1 MDSGCRRLYS
11 TTRRVSRQ
19 SVSLPRSRQKILMPG
34 FSFIPCLRFPPLQ
47 VRLEANGPAI
57 SPTVRSTFP
66 VSMTSPKPRS
76 AESCKL
82 SRRFALHESYVL
94 WGSSGHAKVL
104 LGIIGRLGGRV
115 LATFDNNPT
124 ATPLAEI
131 PLYIGQ
137 AGFEQWL
144 AETGDVRDVRALV
157 AIGGRRGRDR
167 IDTLARMTAA
177 GLKAEPLIDP
187 RASIDATA
195 KIGGGTQVL
204 PGAVVSADAV
214 VGQGCI
220 LNHKASVDHE
230 CQVGSGVHLAPAAT
244 LCGLV
249 SVGGGAMI
257 AK

>member
-1 MDSGCRRLYS
+1 
-11 TTRRVSRQ
+11 
-19 SVSLPRSRQKILMPG
+19 
-34 FSFIPCLRFPPLQ
+34 
-47 VRLEANGPAI
+47 
-57 SPTVRSTFP
+57 
-66 VSMTSPKPRS
+66 
-76 AESCKL
+76 
-82 SRRFALHESYVL
+82 LHESYVL

-104 LGIIGRLGGRV
+104 LGIIGRLGGTV
-115 LATFDNNPT
+115 LATIDNNPT

-249 SVGGGAMI
+249 SVGDGAMI
-257 AK
+257 ATGATVLPRINIGQGATVGGGAVVVKDVPDYAVVVGNPARVIRIELP